1 MKVYK
6 PNVLLPFAFGIILIS
21 VIWNTSNPYQVRN
34 TFALAEKQ
42 LPTTTITDNDIP
54 FSLPLV
60 GLDNNGTVGRTTP
73 VANAGPDQIVN
84 EGTSVTLN
92 GTASK
97 DPDGVLLSYS
107 WKQIPTSPYITLSGV
122 DTAVWTFIAPSI
134 SSDTIFTFELTVTD
148 NKGAIDTDIVNVVVK
163 DTTPNISTPYITSHT
178 NNQPVANAGP
188 DQIVN
193 EGTSVTLNGTAS
205 KDPDGNITSYS
216 WRQIV
221 GNSIEL
227 SEENTATTTFVAP
240 HVLKNNTLLTFELKV
255 TDNDNASDINT
266 VNIMI
271 KVVEHPIIAN
281 AGQDQEVSEGKEVT
295 LDGSS
300 SYSNGTITSY
310 SWKQIDGKPVKLK
323 DAHAA
328 ELTFKAPKVHKDST
342 LKFRLTVNNDEG
354 KSNTDI
360 VKVVVKK

>member
-73 VANAGPDQIVN
+73 VA
-84 EGTSVTLN
+84 S
-92 GTASK
+92 
-97 DPDGVLLSYS
+97 
-107 WKQIPTSPYITLSGV
+107 
-122 DTAVWTFIAPSI
+122 
-134 SSDTIFTFELTVTD
+134 
-148 NKGAIDTDIVNVVVK
+148 
-163 DTTPNISTPYITSHT
+163 
-178 NNQPVANAGP
+178 AGP

-310 SWKQIDGKPVKLK
+310 LWKQIDGKPVKLK

-328 ELTFKAPKVHKDST
+328 KLTFKAPKVHKDST